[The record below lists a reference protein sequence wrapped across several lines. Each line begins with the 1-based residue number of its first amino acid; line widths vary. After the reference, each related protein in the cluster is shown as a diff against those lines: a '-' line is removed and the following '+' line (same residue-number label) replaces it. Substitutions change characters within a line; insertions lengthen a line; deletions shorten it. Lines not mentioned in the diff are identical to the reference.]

1 MTPPVQKL
9 RGIILRSTFYDAGC
23 VPKAIFHFKTEAKVS
38 GEKLL
43 KLKSNNKLF
52 GIFWITNLY

>member
-52 GIFWITNLY
+52 GIF